1 MPRGL
6 RALPDANPF
15 THGVFD
21 KRHPLVELIVE
32 FYYPKRKII
41 LPYKPRRGLCL
52 GMSTI
57 TPFHGKI
64 LRPQF
69 EKK

>member
-1 MPRGL
+1 MPRDL

-15 THGVFD
+15 TYGVFNE
-21 KRHPLVELIVE
+21 RHHLVDLIVE
-32 FYYPKRKII
+32 FYYPKRKIT

-57 TPFHGKI
+57 TPLHGKI
-64 LRPQF
+64 FRPQL
-69 EKK
+69 ERR